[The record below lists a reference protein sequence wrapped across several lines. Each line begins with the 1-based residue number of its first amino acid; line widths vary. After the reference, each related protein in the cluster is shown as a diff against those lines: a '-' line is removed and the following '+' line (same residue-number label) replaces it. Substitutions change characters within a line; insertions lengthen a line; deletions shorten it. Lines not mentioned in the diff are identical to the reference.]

1 METHIFFSVKPVS
14 KANCTHEMDYQAAGW
29 LLLLKLQLNGKYN
42 LNVFLIKMTDTY
54 LDSHF
59 RLMWFIA
66 EAVIVFQ
73 LTE

>member
-1 METHIFFSVKPVS
+1 MKWT
-14 KANCTHEMDYQAAGW
+14 DQAAGW
-29 LLLLKLQLNGKYN
+29 LLLLKLQLATNVVRDPRRINLSGEYN

-54 LDSHF
+54 LDSRF

-66 EAVIVFQ
+66 EAVICFQ